1 MNPALVS
8 FELTDDY
15 LLVIGHGSR
24 DTFASM
30 VEASEIIFAKVHE
43 TKATRLLVDYREL
56 KINVRMNEA
65 FNIVKRYEVAQ
76 PDFRY
81 LITAAVFDS
90 KSNSNGM
97 EFGRYWQKVSLQ
109 RGFVIEIFEDIEEA
123 KRWLKKQ

>member
-1 MNPALVS
+1 MNADLVS

-24 DTFASM
+24 DTFSSM
-30 VEASEIIFAKVHE
+30 VEASKIIFAKVHE
-43 TKATRLLVDYREL
+43 TKATRLLVDYRRL
-56 KINVRMNEA
+56 KINVRMNDA
-65 FNIVKRYEVAQ
+65 FNIVKRYEAAE

-81 LITAAVFDS
+81 LVTAAVFDPD
-90 KSNSNGM
+90 GM

-109 RGFVIEIFEDIEEA
+109 RGFVIEIFEDISEA